1 MSKTGIFKIAI
12 LLSVLTLLVQV
23 SVAQPKG
30 VKVTKKDAFQTTRI
44 LFILDCSNSMY
55 GMWQSNTKIK
65 IAQNLLSNIVDTLS
79 DCNGVEI
86 ALRAYGHT
94 KDYPPQDCDDTKLE
108 VGFSADNSEQIKA
121 KLKALVPKGTTPIS
135 ATLEKCVGDFP
146 DCDNCRNIIVLITD
160 GADECSG
167 DVCEASKTLQK
178 KGAFLK
184 PFIIGIG
191 KGMREYFEC
200 AGAYYEASNEIEF
213 SKALNDV
220 VSQALNNTTSQVN
233 LLDSYMEASETNVPM
248 TFYDAQS
255 KKLRYTFMHTF
266 NSKGMPDTLFLDPLI
281 NYDIVVHT
289 IPPVKVEKVQLN
301 PGRHTIIPIKTPQG
315 SMIIT
320 RSEDKG
326 KNTANNMAVIVRES
340 GKPEAVNIQELNKSE
355 KYIVGKYDLEILTR
369 PRLKIENVEVGQS
382 ATTTIEIPQ
391 SGTLLLNKG
400 KGNMLCSIFVKDSE
414 ETKWVC
420 NLDESK
426 QNESIDLLPGQYMVV
441 VRPKAADKTTKTQV
455 KDFKIESKKTTTIN
469 LYK

>member
-1 MSKTGIFKIAI
+1 MRIRRKLGIIAI
-12 LLSVLTLLVQV
+12 LAAFIGLSQVLT
-23 SVAQPKG
+23 AQPKG
-30 VKVTKKDAFQTTRI
+30 VRVTKKDAFQTTRI

-65 IAQNLLSNIVDTLS
+65 IAQNLVSNIVDTLS

-108 VGFSADNSEQIKA
+108 VGFSANNGEQIKA
-121 KLKALVPKGTTPIS
+121 KLKALVPKGTTPIA

-160 GADECSG
+160 GTDECSG
-167 DVCEASKTLQK
+167 DVCAASKALQK

-191 KGMREYFEC
+191 RGMREYFEC
-200 AGAYYEASNEIEF
+200 AGAYYEVSNEIEF

-220 VSQALNNTTSQVN
+220 VNQALNNTTSQVN
-233 LLDSYMEASETNVPM
+233 LLDTYMEASETNVPM
-248 TFYDAQS
+248 TFYDSQS

-266 NSKGMPDTLFLDPLI
+266 NAKGMPDTLILDPLI

-320 RSEDKG
+320 LAEDKG
-326 KNTANNMAVIVRES
+326 KNPAKNMAVIVRES
-340 GKPEAVNIQELNKSE
+340 GKPEVVNIQELNKSE
-355 KYIVGKYDLEILTR
+355 KYIVGKYDLEILTK

-420 NLDESK
+420 NLEESR

-441 VRPKAADKTTKTQV
+441 VRAKTADKTTKTQV

-469 LYK
+469 LAK